1 GKGLSLPVPEHM
13 VVTPSPLST
22 RRSADEDAMELE
34 REIKELKSRYDI
46 VVVDTPGTFNHLS
59 DTGHRNADILI
70 TPVNDSL
77 VDLDVIA
84 ALDVRA
90 DNPDAPS
97 QYAANVMDVDRQ
109 RLRKG
114 EPPLAWFV
122 LRNRISHIDAK
133 NKREVDVILRR
144 LSESMGFRY
153 ISGMG
158 ERVVYREMFM
168 KGLTIL
174 DLMKLGTEEIT
185 VSHIA
190 AKNEIQVILNEIGI
204 TV

>member
-1 GKGLSLPVPEHM
+1 M